1 MREESNEKMK
11 ETIQGTMVLVIL
23 CVMSILLI
31 WGLSSPPTTIE
42 FPLLSHSEPVSSDVL
57 HTAADWFFCRSESY
71 SLVSV
76 CPID

>member
-1 MREESNEKMK
+1 MK

-57 HTAADWFFCRSESY
+57 HTAADWFF
-71 SLVSV
+71 
-76 CPID
+76 

>member
-1 MREESNEKMK
+1 MK

-42 FPLLSHSEPVSSDVL
+42 FPLLSHSQPVNSDVL
-57 HTAADWFFCRSESY
+57 HTAADWFF
-71 SLVSV
+71 
-76 CPID
+76 